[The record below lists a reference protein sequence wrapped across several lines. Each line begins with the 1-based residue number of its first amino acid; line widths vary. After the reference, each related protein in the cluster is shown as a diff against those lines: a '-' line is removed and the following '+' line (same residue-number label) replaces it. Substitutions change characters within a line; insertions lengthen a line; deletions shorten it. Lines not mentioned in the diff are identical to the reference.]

1 MTSSIDT
8 HALQHIARELRDF
21 TVSDARAPAL
31 AREVARVNDAARTE
45 GARNGFNVQP
55 TDFSVALAALAKK

>member
-21 TVSDARAPAL
+21 TVTNARAPAL

-45 GARNGFNVQP
+45 GARNGFNAQP
-55 TDFSVALAALAKK
+55 TDFAVALAALAKK